1 MAPAGAARSAP
12 WLAAPHAR
20 VEGRAQRIA
29 PRRRDGAA
37 QQQVAVTVERG
48 GLLCLQGRDL
58 GRQRM
63 LAHDV
68 AYNLNVLFAIVL
80 APKAI
85 RAKQEPQPTTVR
97 ARKIFEGYRTTG
109 VFVRRAKAMT
119 AARHS
124 KRYGAGT
131 LRLGSHLRRGF
142 ENSGRSALSN
152 RQHRSNKH
160 NAADAP
166 EKSAPS
172 LLKRLGPGLITG
184 AADDDP
190 SGIATYSQAGAQ
202 FGYGLLWT
210 VFLTLPFMIAIQLV
224 SARIGRV
231 TGKGLAANVMQIAPR
246 WAVLGLVSLLVIANT
261 FNIAADIAAMAEAL
275 SLVIGGLNH
284 EHALIF
290 AAGSTILQVFVPY
303 RRYSPVLKFLTL
315 ALFAYV
321 ATAFTVEIPWSTALL
336 AAVWPKADVSG
347 DYFLMVV
354 AVLGTTISPYLFF
367 WQASQEV
374 EEMNQGKRDKPLRDL
389 PSGGDPEIARIRA
402 DTIVGML
409 LSNTIAFFIILTT
422 ASVLHANG
430 VTNINSATQA
440 AEALRPLAGDFT
452 FALFA
457 LGIIGTGLLAIP
469 VLAGSAAYGVAE
481 IFGWRAT
488 LEARPEKAVG
498 FYTIIAAATIIGFGL
513 GFTGIDSIHM
523 LVWSAVLNGIVAV
536 PIMAMMML
544 IVASA
549 AIMGRFKARSWLVVL
564 GWLGTAIMALA
575 VLALLGSSLVG

>member
-1 MAPAGAARSAP
+1 M
-12 WLAAPHAR
+12 
-20 VEGRAQRIA
+20 
-29 PRRRDGAA
+29 
-37 QQQVAVTVERG
+37 
-48 GLLCLQGRDL
+48 
-58 GRQRM
+58 
-63 LAHDV
+63 
-68 AYNLNVLFAIVL
+68 VL
-80 APKAI
+80 
-85 RAKQEPQPTTVR
+85 R
-97 ARKIFEGYRTTG
+97 
-109 VFVRRAKAMT
+109 
-119 AARHS
+119 
-124 KRYGAGT
+124 
-131 LRLGSHLRRGF
+131 
-142 ENSGRSALSN
+142 
-152 RQHRSNKH
+152 
-160 NAADAP
+160 
-166 EKSAPS
+166 
-172 LLKRLGPGLITG
+172 RLGPGLITG

-231 TGKGLAANVMQIAPR
+231 TGKGLAANVMKLAPR
-246 WAVLGLVSLLVIANT
+246 WAVLALVGMLVAANT

-290 AAGSTILQVFVPY
+290 AASSTLLQVFVPY
-303 RRYSPVLKFLTL
+303 RRYSPLLKFLTL
-315 ALFAYV
+315 SLFAYV
-321 ATAFTVEIPWSTALL
+321 ATAFTVKIPWSTALL
-336 AAVWPKADVSG
+336 AAVWPQANVSA

-374 EEMNQGKRDKPLRDL
+374 EEMNHRHRRPLAEAPRA
-389 PSGGDPEIARIRA
+389 GDPELTRIRT
-402 DTIVGML
+402 DTTLGML
-409 LSNTIAFFIILTT
+409 LSNGIAFFIILTT

-430 VTNINSATQA
+430 VTRINSATEA

-452 FALFA
+452 FLLFA

-488 LEARPEKAVG
+488 LQAKPDEAIG
-498 FYTIIAAATIIGFGL
+498 FYTIIAAATVIGFSL

-544 IVASA
+544 IVSNAQL
-549 AIMGRFKARSWLVVL
+549 MGRFRARRWLIVL
-564 GWLGTAIMALA
+564 GWLGTALMALA
-575 VLALLGSSLVG
+575 VVALLGSSVVA